1 MLWSLACLATDETPR
16 GRLFRFSGRAMI
28 RTSLPSRLLT
38 PGPAQLRRFV
48 RRKDDPLT
56 DEVEL
61 VEANPS
67 YAVVHFLDGMD
78 TSVSISYR
86 ILRRSWNL
94 LSGLLMLAGFLTM
107 CVAINLNCL
116 LIPWTPTRLRMATL
130 TRRRLM
136 ALQRLPDMCFC
147 AGLLEFVVRDRYGD
161 IIV

>member
-1 MLWSLACLATDETPR
+1 
-16 GRLFRFSGRAMI
+16 MI

-78 TSVSISYR
+78 ISVSISYR

-136 ALQRLPDMCFC
+136 ALQRLP
-147 AGLLEFVVRDRYGD
+147 
-161 IIV
+161 